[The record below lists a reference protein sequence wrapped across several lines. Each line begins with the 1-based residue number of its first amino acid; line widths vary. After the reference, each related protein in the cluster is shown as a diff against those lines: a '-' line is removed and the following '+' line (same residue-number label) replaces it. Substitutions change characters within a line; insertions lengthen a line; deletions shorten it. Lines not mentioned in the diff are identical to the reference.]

1 MGLINSHIQEY
12 GEVGLRT
19 LLLAKKVIPPGKFQ
33 DGLIKK
39 LENQETPLD
48 DLSELFETEM
58 TLVGATAI
66 EDKL

>member
-19 LLLAKKVIPPGKFQ
+19 LLLAKKVISPGKFQ

-48 DLSELFETEM
+48 ELSELFETEM